1 MNTVMQINLT
11 PEQIIN
17 AIKALDEVEQQD
29 FIEDLLA
36 AISPD
41 YLASIREAREDYREG
56 RVYSHE
62 EVFCNV

>member
-17 AIKALDEVEQQD
+17 AIKALDEIEQQD

-62 EVFCNV
+62 EVFG

>member
-11 PEQIIN
+11 QEQIIN
-17 AIKALDEVEQQD
+17 AIKALDEIEQQD

-62 EVFCNV
+62 EVFG

>member
-11 PEQIIN
+11 QEQIIN
-17 AIKALDEVEQQD
+17 AIKALDEIEQQD

-36 AISPD
+36 TISPD

-62 EVFCNV
+62 EVFG

>member
-1 MNTVMQINLT
+1 MNTVMQITLT

-17 AIKALDEVEQQD
+17 AIKALDEIEQQD

-36 AISPD
+36 TISPD

-62 EVFCNV
+62 EVFG